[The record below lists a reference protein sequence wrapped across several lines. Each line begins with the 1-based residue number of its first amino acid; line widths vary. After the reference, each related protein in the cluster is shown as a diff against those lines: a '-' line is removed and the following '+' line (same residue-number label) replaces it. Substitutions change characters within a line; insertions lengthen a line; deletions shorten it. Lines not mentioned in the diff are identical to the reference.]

1 MLENIHDKFFKKVFS
16 NIENVRDFLYTSL
29 PLDIQSSIAL
39 DNITIDP
46 TSYISNE
53 MKDNFCDIVVKT
65 KLKGT
70 GMPVPYVDIYMVME
84 HKSYYDKAIFVQL
97 LKYMLLMWEKDIA
110 EKKPLRIII
119 PLVFYHG
126 KRKWDIP
133 LQFIKQFKI
142 SDEIKKYLL
151 NFEYILFDTNT
162 ENFENDPILKD
173 NVFLL
178 TALILMRSAFKKD
191 WESVIKI
198 FEFWKE
204 KGFFPNTEE
213 LMGFLI
219 YITATKD
226 IKPEILIKYLEANK
240 EGGQIMA
247 TLAQRWVQEGKEEG
261 LKEGLKE
268 GIEKGIEKGKEEGL
282 KKGNLENAKKM
293 LLKGFLISDIV
304 DITGLKE
311 SEINNLKNKKN
322 K

>member
-16 NIENVRDFLYTSL
+16 NVENVRDFLYTSL
-29 PLDIQSSIAL
+29 PLDIQSAIEFDSL
-39 DNITIDP
+39 TIDP
-46 TSYISNE
+46 TSYIADDI
-53 MKDNFCDIVVKT
+53 KDYFCDIVVKT
-65 KLKGT
+65 KLKDSDCNA
-70 GMPVPYVDIYMVME
+70 DIYIIME
-84 HKSYYDKAIFVQL
+84 HKSYYDKAVFVQL
-97 LKYMLLMWEKDIA
+97 LKYMLVMWEKDIA
-110 EKKPLRIII
+110 EKKPLRVII
-119 PLVFYHG
+119 PFIFYHG

-133 LQFIKQFKI
+133 LQFIEQFK
-142 SDEIKKYLL
+142 SKDELKKYLL
-151 NFEYILFDTNT
+151 NFQYILFDTNT